1 MSDEHRER
9 DQREQKQHRDEDAD
23 RDEELAH
30 RARVVLRGRAL
41 LSIDRPP
48 PASFLGVLAPADVGA
63 PGVVVAV
70 VDELDCVDCALIGG
84 DTLGSPV
91 PPVTLAPRPGVG
103 SSGTHPRP
111 AKYTSGH
118 ACASLFLTCHTPSC
132 GVPCE

>member
-1 MSDEHRER
+1 MVLSFRMRPWSRAGSALAAAGGPADGLLAARLGQLGVAER
-9 DQREQKQHRDEDAD
+9 DAD
-23 RDEELAH
+23 DLDEEGEDERH
-30 RARVVLRGRAL
+30 
-41 LSIDRPP
+41 D
-48 PASFLGVLAPADVGA
+48 A

-70 VDELDCVDCALIGG
+70 VDELDWVDCALIGG

-103 SSGTHPRP
+103 SSGTQPRP

-132 GVPCE
+132 GVP